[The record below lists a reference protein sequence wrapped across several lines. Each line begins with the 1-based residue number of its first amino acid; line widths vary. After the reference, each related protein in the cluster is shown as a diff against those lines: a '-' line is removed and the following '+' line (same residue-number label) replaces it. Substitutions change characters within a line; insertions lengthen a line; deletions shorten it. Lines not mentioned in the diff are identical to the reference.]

1 MPVAPRSPSA
11 HTEPASQSDRPDP
24 DETTAKDPEK
34 PMDESPDI
42 DTAAWEG
49 AEPDEAIGLVDP
61 RPEIPNPPG
70 L

>member
-1 MPVAPRSPSA
+1 MPAVSQQPSA
-11 HTEPASQSDRPDP
+11 HAEPVPPPNRPEP
-24 DETTAKDPEK
+24 DQTAPKDPEK

-49 AEPDEAIGLVDP
+49 AEPDEAVGLVDP